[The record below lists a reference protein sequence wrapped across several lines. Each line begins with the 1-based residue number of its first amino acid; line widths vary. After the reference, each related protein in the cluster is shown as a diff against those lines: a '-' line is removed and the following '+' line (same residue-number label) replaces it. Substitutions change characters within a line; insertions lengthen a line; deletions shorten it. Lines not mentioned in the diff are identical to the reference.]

1 MTENTKVKSKINF
14 LSIAV
19 FIATLIITTISV
31 CSVIFPSLIVRVTSD
46 IVDNTVNPLEP
57 GIWSI
62 PFFIVNLTILVIAII
77 NYKKKLPGL
86 IQRSI
91 KFILSFEVSRKLSW
105 IIVLALLAVCTVLN
119 IDKLAHDEAWDD
131 FEGVRDAADSWTL
144 DNGNGLIFGF
154 KYFLLHS
161 SVMIFNNIRIIP
173 FMSSICL
180 LVLTYLFTVEIS
192 KKRFAGIIAMVIL
205 LQSNNFL
212 TYDVSATY
220 SSFWIMLYVLSLY
233 LICKKWYFSH
243 ISFIYSVFSKGIT
256 AIFLPLTLFFIY
268 RSEITRK
275 KKILVTIPYAII
287 LLAFMVGAATS
298 KLPAE
303 IPHISIHYYDF
314 WNGFTSLA
322 FQLRFD
328 GLVLVFLLPLVVALF
343 FVSRRGVSYVEPML
357 ILIMGALLASPLL
370 SGITDITLQPY
381 RQLGLVVFFAMG
393 SGLLFSRKSLDG
405 SDNFPL

>member
-31 CSVIFPSLIVRVTSD
+31 SSVIFPSLIVRITSD

-62 PFFIVNLTILVIAII
+62 PFLIVNLTILVIAII
-77 NYKKKLPGL
+77 NYKKKLPSL

-105 IIVLALLAVCTVLN
+105 IIVLALLAICTVLN
-119 IDKLAHDEAWDD
+119 IHGLAHDEAWDD
-131 FEGVRDAADSWTL
+131 FDGVRDAADSWTL

-173 FMSSICL
+173 FMSSIYL

-243 ISFIYSVFSKGIT
+243 ISFIYSVLSKGIT
-256 AIFLPLTLFFIY
+256 AIFLPLTLFLFIDL
-268 RSEITRK
+268 K
-275 KKILVTIPYAII
+275 
-287 LLAFMVGAATS
+287 
-298 KLPAE
+298 
-303 IPHISIHYYDF
+303 
-314 WNGFTSLA
+314 
-322 FQLRFD
+322 
-328 GLVLVFLLPLVVALF
+328 
-343 FVSRRGVSYVEPML
+343 
-357 ILIMGALLASPLL
+357 
-370 SGITDITLQPY
+370 
-381 RQLGLVVFFAMG
+381 
-393 SGLLFSRKSLDG
+393 
-405 SDNFPL
+405 